1 MWFPAVRRVFI
12 RCRQAPTVGRNEA
25 ARCRALLRRWQNSG
39 PQIFRKPNTMNNTI
53 HPTLGRFRSRLV
65 GISKA
70 TSARGILAAV
80 RNADLTFRPHPHV
93 PTARSVK
100 A

>member
-1 MWFPAVRRVFI
+1 
-12 RCRQAPTVGRNEA
+12 
-25 ARCRALLRRWQNSG
+25 
-39 PQIFRKPNTMNNTI
+39 MNNTI

-93 PTARSVK
+93 PTARSLK